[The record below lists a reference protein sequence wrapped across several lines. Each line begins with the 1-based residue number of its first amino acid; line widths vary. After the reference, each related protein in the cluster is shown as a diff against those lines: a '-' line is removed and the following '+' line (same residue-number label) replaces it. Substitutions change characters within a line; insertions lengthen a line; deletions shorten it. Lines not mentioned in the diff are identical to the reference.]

1 MKFHVLK
8 EHNGVTYASG
18 HEYDSRLDATRQA
31 NALNDELNG
40 TGAHCYVLDDLEL
53 WALLYS
59 KGMLSDKKEVG
70 A

>member
-8 EHNGVTYASG
+8 EHNGVTYASE

-31 NALNDELNG
+31 NALNDELDG
-40 TGAHCYVLDDLEL
+40 TGAHCYVLDDMEL

-59 KGMLSDKKEVG
+59 KGALTEKE
-70 A
+70 ASA

>member
-8 EHNGVTYASG
+8 EHNGVTYASE

-31 NALNDELNG
+31 NALNDELGG
-40 TGAHCYVLDDLEL
+40 TGAHCYVLDDMEL

-59 KGMLSDKKEVG
+59 KGALTEKDG
-70 A
+70 DA